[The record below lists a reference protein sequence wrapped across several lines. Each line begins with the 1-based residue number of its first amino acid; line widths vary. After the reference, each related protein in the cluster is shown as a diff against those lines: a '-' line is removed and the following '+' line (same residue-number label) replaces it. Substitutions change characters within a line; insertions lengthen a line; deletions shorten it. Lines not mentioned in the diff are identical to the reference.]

1 MVIVCLVNTT
11 KDCGTNMVTK
21 EEIGFSMD
29 NLLKEV
35 QRAHERL
42 DALQKENE
50 ILHELVKHLASRP
63 NPYVPPVQVPNYPE
77 PPWKVTC

>member
-1 MVIVCLVNTT
+1 M
-11 KDCGTNMVTK
+11 KDYGTNMATK

-42 DALQKENE
+42 DSLQKENE
-50 ILHELVKHLASRP
+50 ALHELVRHLASRP
-63 NPYVPPVQVPNYPE
+63 APYVPPVSVPNPYWPD
-77 PPWKVTC
+77 PLKVTC

>member
-11 KDCGTNMVTK
+11 KDYGTNMVTK

-50 ILHELVKHLASRP
+50 I
-63 NPYVPPVQVPNYPE
+63 
-77 PPWKVTC
+77 